1 MATLEQQAIAEHLRA
16 VAQWRRDKMQEFD
29 PDSRNLRS
37 AAGLEELAGYWLAL
51 PENDERVVEM
61 TNLTFLGQ
69 MFRPGQRTE
78 WEIPRFRFYHE
89 ESTTE
94 AFLNRLLVL
103 ARQDA
108 DDIDPIGLPMVAG
121 DNPWANRSTR
131 IYVVESD
138 DENSQP
144 SDAFER

>member
-51 PENDERVVEM
+51 PEDDERVVEM

-89 ESTTE
+89 ESTVE
-94 AFLNRLLVL
+94 AFLNRLLEL

-108 DDIDPIGLPMVAG
+108 DEIDPIGLPMVAG
-121 DNPWANRSTR
+121 DNPWANRPTR
-131 IYVVESD
+131 IVIVEPDNDNRQTSD
-138 DENSQP
+138 DL
-144 SDAFER
+144 ER

>member
-121 DNPWANRSTR
+121 DNPWANRPTR
-131 IYVVESD
+131 IVIVEPDNDNRQTSD
-138 DENSQP
+138 DL
-144 SDAFER
+144 ER